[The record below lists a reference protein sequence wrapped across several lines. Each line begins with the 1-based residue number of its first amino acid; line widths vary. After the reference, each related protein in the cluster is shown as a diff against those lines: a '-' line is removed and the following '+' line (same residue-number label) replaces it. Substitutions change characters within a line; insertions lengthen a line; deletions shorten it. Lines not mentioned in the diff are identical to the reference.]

1 MLSLPRTVRVYQVA
15 LLALLLVGCPAP
27 RRADPPP
34 PPPSPPRVE
43 TPAIPSCQTAWAQ
56 LAAADRAY
64 QPDQDSEKTP
74 LGNQGY
80 RRYRE
85 RTARS
90 KCEKEWAILLY
101 MAADTRDLEKPALQ
115 TLRAIERAGHL
126 LADDDVDLVVQL
138 DLQKQPGIRR
148 LHVMGLGDSPADSND
163 PSTLRSPI
171 VEYTSDESQPP
182 QDSLRS
188 FLAWGIEHYP
198 ARRYMVIVWGHG
210 LGWRPRAAKDQRVQ
224 YDPSHPLGG
233 IAPDE
238 SERTVLDI
246 PSLRDALRSASEEK
260 LSGRPF
266 DLLAT
271 DACLM
276 QTIEVSTELA
286 DTARYFVATEAKFD
300 YDGLPYSAIL
310 ESLISSNA
318 GPESAPHS
326 SRCGRDDRSC
336 VLALHLPALSMGQ
349 TGAEGITS
357 RGPNFLLSVVELSQ
371 LRTALT
377 PSLQTLGHAL
387 AAYLKEDPTR
397 SVAIQ
402 QLLTVKTG
410 VQFGASRTLPDFPG
424 GTRDLGVFLLNL
436 RTVVRK
442 EASRSESPSCRAV
455 LTAIDQAE
463 SALASSVLSL
473 AAGSRYEEE
482 RYRGLA
488 GLSAWLPS
496 TPEEW
501 SERRPFFTPAAFF
514 RRGDTGQLSGWE
526 SFLRALYPGR

>member
-1 MLSLPRTVRVYQVA
+1 MSSLPRTVQVFLVSV
-15 LLALLLVGCPAP
+15 LLTVHAGCPPQIREDVTP
-27 RRADPPP
+27 RPVPVRP
-34 PPPSPPRVE
+34 E
-43 TPAIPSCQTAWAQ
+43 TGGVPTCQSAWEELPASE
-56 LAAADRAY
+56 RAY
-64 QPDQDSEKTP
+64 QADQDSERTQ

-80 RRYRE
+80 RRYLD
-85 RTARS
+85 RTSRH
-90 KCEKEWAILLY
+90 KCEKEWTVLLY
-101 MAADTRDLEKPALQ
+101 MAADTKDLQLPALQ
-115 TLRAIERAGHL
+115 TLRAIERAGRL
-126 LADDDVDLVVQL
+126 TADGEADLVVQL
-138 DLQKQPGIRR
+138 DLLKQPGIRR
-148 LHVMGLGDSPADSND
+148 LHMLGLGDSPAESDD
-163 PSTLRSPI
+163 PSTLHSPI
-171 VEYTSDESQPP
+171 VEYTADESQPP

-188 FLAWGIEHYP
+188 FLSWGIEHYP

-210 LGWRPRAAKDQRVQ
+210 LGWRPRAAKDQRAV
-224 YDPSHPLGG
+224 YDPSRPLGG

-238 SERTVLDI
+238 SERTVFDI
-246 PSLRDALRSASEEK
+246 PSLHDALRSASEEK

-276 QTIEVSTELA
+276 QTVEVSTELA

-300 YDGLPYSAIL
+300 YDGLPYSAIV
-310 ESLISSNA
+310 ESIASAASA
-318 GPESAPHS
+318 TESVPHS

-336 VLALHLPALSMGQ
+336 ALALKLPSLSIGQ
-349 TGAEGITS
+349 TATEPKAT

-371 LRTALT
+371 LRSALA
-377 PSLQTLGHAL
+377 PSLHSLGQAL
-387 AAYLKEDPTR
+387 SSYLKEDPTR
-397 SVAIQ
+397 AVAIQ
-402 QLLTVKTG
+402 QLLTVRTG

-455 LTAIDQAE
+455 LTALDQAE
-463 SALASSVLSL
+463 NALASSVLSL

-501 SERRPFFTPAAFF
+501 SERRTFFVPSLFY
-514 RRGDTGQLSGWE
+514 RRSDSSQQSGWE
-526 SFLRALYPGR
+526 SFLAALYGNR

>member
-1 MLSLPRTVRVYQVA
+1 MLSLPRTVQIFLVS
-15 LLALLLVGCPAP
+15 LLISVHAGCPTP
-27 RRADPPP
+27 RRDDV
-34 PPPSPPRVE
+34 PPR
-43 TPAIPSCQTAWAQ
+43 PAPARIEAVGVPTCQTAWAGLHSSERGYQ
-56 LAAADRAY
+56 ADK
-64 QPDQDSEKTP
+64 DSEQTQ

-80 RRYRE
+80 RRYVD
-85 RTARS
+85 RTSRH
-90 KCEKEWAILLY
+90 KCEKEWTVLLY
-101 MAADTRDLEKPALQ
+101 MAADTKDLQLPALQ
-115 TLRAIERAGHL
+115 TLRAIERAGRL
-126 LADDDVDLVVQL
+126 SADGDADLVVQL
-138 DLQKQPGIRR
+138 DLLKQPGIRR
-148 LHVMGLGDSPADSND
+148 LHMLGLGDSPSDSDD
-163 PSTLRSPI
+163 PSSLHSPI
-171 VEYTSDESQPP
+171 VEYTTDESQPP

-210 LGWRPRAAKDQRVQ
+210 LGWRPHPTNDQRVV
-224 YDPSHPLGG
+224 YDPSRPLGG

-238 SERTVLDI
+238 SEKTVFDI
-246 PSLRDALRSASEEK
+246 PSLHDALRSASEEK

-276 QTIEVSTELA
+276 QTVEVTTELA

-300 YDGLPYSAIL
+300 YDGLPYSAIV
-310 ESLISSNA
+310 ESLASS
-318 GPESAPHS
+318 PPSTESVPHS

-336 VLALHLPALSMGQ
+336 ALALKLPALSIGQ
-349 TGAEGITS
+349 TATEPKAT

-371 LRTALT
+371 LRTGLA
-377 PSLQTLGHAL
+377 PSLHAL
-387 AAYLKEDPTR
+387 GQALSAYLKEDPTR
-397 SVAIQ
+397 TVAIQ

-442 EASRSESPSCRAV
+442 EASRSGSPSCHAV
-455 LTAIDQAE
+455 LTALDQAE

-482 RYRGLA
+482 RFRGLA
-488 GLSAWLPS
+488 GLSTWLPS

-501 SERRPFFTPAAFF
+501 TERRTFFVPSQFY
-514 RRGDTGQLSGWE
+514 RRSDPNQQSGWE
-526 SFLRALYPGR
+526 SFLSALYSNR

>member
-1 MLSLPRTVRVYQVA
+1 MLSLPRTVRVFLVA
-15 LLALLLVGCPAP
+15 LLALSFVGCPAP
-27 RRADPPP
+27 RRDDDPPR
-34 PPPSPPRVE
+34 PSPARPVA
-43 TPAIPSCQTAWAQ
+43 TGVPSCQVAWAQ
-56 LAAADRAY
+56 LPAGDRGY
-64 QPDQDSEKTP
+64 QPAQDSEQTP

-80 RRYRE
+80 RRYLE
-85 RTARS
+85 RTARP
-90 KCEKEWAILLY
+90 KCEKEWTVLLY
-101 MAADTRDLEKPALQ
+101 MAADTKDLQKPALQ
-115 TLRAIERAGHL
+115 TLRAIERAGR
-126 LADDDVDLVVQL
+126 LAADGDADLIVQI

-148 LHVMGLGDSPADSND
+148 LHVLGLGDSPADSDD
-163 PSTLRSPI
+163 PSSLRSPI

-188 FLAWGIEHYP
+188 FLAWGIDHYP
-198 ARRYMVIVWGHG
+198 SRRYMVIVWGHG
-210 LGWRPRAAKDQRVQ
+210 LGWRPRAGKDQRAI
-224 YDPSHPLGG
+224 YDPSRPLGG

-238 SERTVLDI
+238 SERTVFDI

-276 QTIEVSTELA
+276 QTVEVSTELA
-286 DTARYFVATEAKFD
+286 DTARYFVATETKVD
-300 YDGLPYSAIL
+300 YDGLPYGAIL
-310 ESLISSNA
+310 ESLVSPDIA
-318 GPESAPHS
+318 PESVPHS

-336 VLALHLPALSMGQ
+336 VLALKLPAISMSQ
-349 TGAEGITS
+349 TGTAPGAT

-371 LRTALT
+371 LRTGLS
-377 PSLQTLGHAL
+377 PSLQSLGQAL
-387 AAYLKEDPTR
+387 AAYLAEDPTR

-455 LTAIDQAE
+455 LSAIDQSE

-473 AAGSRYEEE
+473 AAGNRYEEE
-482 RYRGLA
+482 RFRGLA
-488 GLSAWLPS
+488 GISAWLPS

-501 SERRPFFTPAAFF
+501 TERRPFFAPSLFY
-514 RRGDTGQLSGWE
+514 RRSDTGLLSGWE
-526 SFLRALYPGR
+526 SFLSALYAGR